1 MVLEREA
8 GFGPREMGKMPSQDR
23 WGQGKTPRSICLR
36 VREDLGSWS
45 LGCMKEKSGRVRKG
59 FRDAQ
64 TIDLSGLVNSES
76 LRFLD
81 GGVKWFME
89 IKLSK

>member
-1 MVLEREA
+1 MDPERWERCP
-8 GFGPREMGKMPSQDR
+8 PRIGGVRER
-23 WGQGKTPRSICLR
+23 HQGLR

-89 IKLSK
+89 IKLAK